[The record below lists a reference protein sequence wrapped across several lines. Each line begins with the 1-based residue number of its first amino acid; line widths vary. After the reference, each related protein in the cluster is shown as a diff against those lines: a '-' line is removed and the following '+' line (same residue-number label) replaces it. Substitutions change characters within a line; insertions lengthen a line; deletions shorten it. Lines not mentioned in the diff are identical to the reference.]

1 MKKMMA
7 TIISFL
13 ILLPT
18 VSSRAEK
25 MELNI
30 LSWDAGY
37 VKPYE
42 VDFIKMIDE
51 KYGVDLVIHSEYAV
65 SYDDYWRFARL
76 KKADLMTITHF
87 QLKSDKWKFIESNTV
102 LPIDMKNISNYQ
114 YIMKK
119 LRDSRFIIE
128 NGNLYGVPY
137 NMGSY
142 GLAYNSDLVEEPKS
156 WGILW
161 EDSAKKYYSL
171 SDEFCENNIYV
182 TALVLGYDYS
192 ILYDYDTFF
201 GKIDS
206 DVFMK
211 KIHELKRN
219 AFSLFG
225 VFPNL
230 DEMKNKL
237 KYTTTWGWAIAKVN
251 SEGGNWKIAD
261 PKEGCTMFFNT
272 WSIGV
277 SLKNEPE
284 KKRIAEEWI
293 NYSLSPEVQGKI
305 IDNVGHVPV
314 TTNLEGVVSEKDV
327 AIFRVGNEE
336 YWGEFSLWENLNSRT
351 KNGYKVLWENLK

>member
-1 MKKMMA
+1 MKKMR
-7 TIISFL
+7 IIF
-13 ILLPT
+13 ILCLLLVPT
-18 VSSRAEK
+18 VGSRAKE

-42 VDFIKMIDE
+42 EEFKKLISE
-51 KYGVDLVIHSEYAV
+51 KYGIDLVIHSEYAS

-76 KKADLMTITHF
+76 KKADLLTITHL
-87 QLKSDKWKFIESNTV
+87 QLKSNKWKFVESNTV
-102 LPIDMKNISNYQ
+102 LPIDLKNIPNYK
-114 YIMKK
+114 YIMKNFQ
-119 LRDSRFIIE
+119 DSGFIVE
-128 NGNLYGVPY
+128 NGNVYGVPY

-142 GLAYNSDLVEEPKS
+142 GLAYNADLVEEPKS

-161 EDSAKKYYSL
+161 EDSSKKYYSI

-192 ILYDYDTFF
+192 ILYDYDKFF
-201 GKIDS
+201 ETVDD
-206 DVFMK
+206 DVFKK
-211 KIHELKRN
+211 KIRELKRN

-230 DEMKNKL
+230 DEMKNNL
-237 KYTTTWGWAIAKVN
+237 KYTTTWGWAVAKVN
-251 SEGGNWKIAD
+251 AQGGNWKIAD

-277 SLKNEPE
+277 SLKDEPE

-314 TTNLEGVVSEKDV
+314 TTNLEGIVSEKNV
-327 AIFRVGNEE
+327 EIFRVGNEE
-336 YWGEFSLWENLNSRT
+336 YWGKFSLWENLNSRT
-351 KNGYKVLWENLK
+351 RNGYKVLWENIK